1 MPMRYFIS
9 PFLNSHS
16 FHLIVGD
23 ARVGKTTFALQTA
36 AMLLPGAERP
46 PEMPDGKTYA
56 WGQFPFGARLA
67 PEESVW
73 YVECLRLRHD
83 VVRKCQLLGVPVND
97 GSGSGGGIYAATIDE
112 IVDARGTHGDESTP
126 TFAEVLKYV
135 TTQNHGV
142 RPAILI
148 IDGISM
154 ILPSGK
160 EKQHEDEARWFRDA
174 ARQYFKSGGTL
185 IGVQM
190 HKKGTGYV
198 VPGTHALSGSLSSV
212 VEVKLP
218 SKKKTQPNYRV
229 IEITGSSFPRRSMTL
244 EFLRSGALAPVVGS
258 VEIDPFDGQVVGEE
272 MPLSVE
278 MGRLIESMA
287 VGLSAKDSEMRFQV
301 AELAEICEEKGL
313 SSRRSVFRWLII
325 AKLSKRVM
333 ITSARGWYRL
343 VPAPSVN

>member
-1 MPMRYFIS
+1 MRYFIS

-46 PEMPDGKTYA
+46 PDMPDGKTYA

-83 VVRKCQLLGVPVND
+83 ILRKCQILGICTDNTL
-97 GSGSGGGIYAATIDE
+97 GGTQCLNVATIDD
-112 IVDARGTHGDESTP
+112 IVEARGSHGDESTP
-126 TFAEVLKYV
+126 SFAEVLKYV

-142 RPAILI
+142 RPAILV

-154 ILPSGK
+154 VLPSGK
-160 EKQHEDEARWFRDA
+160 EKQHEDEAKWFRDA

-190 HKKGTGYV
+190 HKKGTGQA

-212 VEVKLP
+212 IEVKP
-218 SKKKTQPNYRV
+218 HGKRKSQPNHRV
-229 IEITGSSFPRRSMTL
+229 IEITGSSFSRRALTL

-272 MPLSVE
+272 MPLSPE

-287 VGLSAKDSEMRFQV
+287 VGLSVKDSEMRFQV

-343 VPAPSVN
+343 IPAPSVN

>member
-1 MPMRYFIS
+1 MRYFIS

-36 AMLLPGAERP
+36 AMLLPGAVRP
-46 PEMPDGKTYA
+46 PEMPDGKSYA
-56 WGQFPFGARLA
+56 WGQFPFGGRLA

-83 VVRKCQLLGVPVND
+83 VVRKCQTLGIPTD
-97 GSGSGGGIYAATIDE
+97 DASGGALRLVTVDE

-135 TTQNHGV
+135 TTQNGGV

-154 ILPSGK
+154 ILPTSK
-160 EKQHEDEARWFRDA
+160 EKQHEDEAKWFRDA

-190 HKKGTGYV
+190 HKKGTGSV

-212 VEVKLP
+212 VEVRLHG
-218 SKKKTQPNYRV
+218 KKKTHPNYRV
-229 IEITGSSFPRRSMTL
+229 IEITGSSFSRRTLTL
-244 EFLRSGALAPVVGS
+244 EFLRSGALASVVGG
-258 VEIDPFDGQVVGEE
+258 VEVDQFDGQVVGEE
-272 MPLSVE
+272 MPLSPE

-287 VGLSAKDSEMRFQV
+287 VGLSAKDQEMRFQV

-313 SSRRSVFRWLII
+313 SSRRSVFRWLTI

-333 ITSARGWYRL
+333 ITSVRGWYRL
-343 VPAPSVN
+343 VPAPSLN